1 MKKRNL
7 LSLII
12 VTILIVAIVTI
23 SIVYIWIK
31 RNGIDVDT
39 PLVPTLSE
47 EAIEEPSSATISTG
61 TEVPTPLETEATEDL
76 NQHSCNF
83 ERYQEPLLD
92 YPSEIWD
99 TTGDEWEVLP
109 YTTADAI
116 SVDLFYRGFREVD
129 LCGDVE
135 GDIRTN
141 RGTCEMRNVVY
152 SSDGPHVQLEF
163 TYVSN
168 VGTRREISKNWVFRA
183 EHTDEIID
191 FSGVGNPGEDIIWDS
206 GDFVYCCGLTGR
218 GYSKKYEEGEQT
230 SINVKLFYSKSTGNM
245 YSIVEEDTIEA
256 YEKTMTLNNG
266 EIYNPGF
273 FDVTLRSTPYAIEY
287 PLSRPST
294 YEFTVKYPDTEE
306 TKTYTFKIG
315 STYNEWVSSQYNTDG
330 WRADPKDKTKIISA
344 DGKYSLPANDKI
356 QNKITARAKT

>member
-1 MKKRNL
+1 MKKRIYL
-7 LSLII
+7 FTIAA
-12 VTILIVAIVTI
+12 VAILIAVAVGFC
-23 SIVYIWIK
+23 IWK
-31 RNGIDVDT
+31 NSNVAEVDA
-39 PLVPTLSE
+39 PSVPKLSE
-47 EAIEEPSSATISTG
+47 EVITEPSS
-61 TEVPTPLETEATEDL
+61 TEIPETEAVFAPTEAEITDTN
-76 NQHSCNF
+76 NQQSCNF

-191 FSGVGNPGEDIIWDS
+191 FSGVGNPGEDVIWDS

-344 DGKYSLPANDKI
+344 DSKYSLPANVKI
-356 QNKITARAKT
+356 QNKITARANT

>member
-1 MKKRNL
+1 
-7 LSLII
+7 
-12 VTILIVAIVTI
+12 
-23 SIVYIWIK
+23 
-31 RNGIDVDT
+31 
-39 PLVPTLSE
+39 
-47 EAIEEPSSATISTG
+47 
-61 TEVPTPLETEATEDL
+61 
-76 NQHSCNF
+76 
-83 ERYQEPLLD
+83 
-92 YPSEIWD
+92 
-99 TTGDEWEVLP
+99 
-109 YTTADAI
+109 
-116 SVDLFYRGFREVD
+116 
-129 LCGDVE
+129 
-135 GDIRTN
+135 
-141 RGTCEMRNVVY
+141 MRNVVY

-191 FSGVGNPGEDIIWDS
+191 FSGVGNPGEDVIWDS

-356 QNKITARAKT
+356 QNKITARANT

>member
-1 MKKRNL
+1 MKKLYLALFVL
-7 LSLII
+7 LLAAAITGCGKEAEQAPDRVPSQAESAATA
-12 VTILIVAIVTI
+12 VT
-23 SIVYIWIK
+23 
-31 RNGIDVDT
+31 D
-39 PLVPTLSE
+39 
-47 EAIEEPSSATISTG
+47 EPSVAAVTA
-61 TEVPTPLETEATEDL
+61 ETEATEDP

-135 GDIRTN
+135 GDVGTN

-191 FSGVGNPGEDIIWDS
+191 FSGVGNPGEDVIWDS

-230 SINVKLFYSKSTGNM
+230 SINVELFYSKSTGNM

-273 FDVTLRSTPYAIEY
+273 FDVTLRSTPYAIEC

-294 YEFTVKYPDTEE
+294 YEFTVKYSDTEE

-315 STYNEWVSSQYNTDG
+315 STYKEWVSSKYNTDG
-330 WRADPKDKTKIISA
+330 WKVDPADNTRIISA
-344 DGKYSLPANDKI
+344 DGKYFLLAN
-356 QNKITARAKT
+356 NKIKPTIIAKKVN